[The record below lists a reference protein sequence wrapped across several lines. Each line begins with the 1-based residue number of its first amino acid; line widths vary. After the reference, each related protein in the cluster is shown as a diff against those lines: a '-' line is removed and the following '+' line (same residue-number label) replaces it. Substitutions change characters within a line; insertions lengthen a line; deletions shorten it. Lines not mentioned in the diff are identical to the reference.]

1 MNPPTSASNDSHSP
15 ATNAASIP
23 PSIPPSTLDDPR
35 DSPRWLAVYVIVN
48 HPGRAPFWMSVGKA
62 FVNSDGSL
70 NVRLDANPIDGKL
83 HIRRPPLRE
92 PAGAA
97 GHAATENST
106 AGAMESATSSR
117 PRTDAAK
124 RPQNPRRGAR

>member
-1 MNPPTSASNDSHSP
+1 MNPPRSAPNERSVPP
-15 ATNAASIP
+15 ANAAVMPAAIS
-23 PSIPPSTLDDPR
+23 DDPR

-70 NVRLDANPIDGKL
+70 NVRLDANPIDGRL

-92 PAGAA
+92 PTGAA
-97 GHAATENST
+97 GHAAT
-106 AGAMESATSSR
+106 AGAAKPGSR
-117 PRTDAAK
+117 IDAAK
-124 RPQNPRRGAR
+124 RPSGTSRGRR

>member
-1 MNPPTSASNDSHSP
+1 MNPPTSASDDSHIP
-15 ATNAASIP
+15 ATCAASIP

-35 DSPRWLAVYVIVN
+35 DSPRWLAVYVVVK
-48 HPGRAPFWMSVGKA
+48 HPGRAPYWLSVGKA

-92 PAGAA
+92 PPDAA
-97 GHAATENST
+97 SHAATE
-106 AGAMESATSSR
+106 GAAKPGSQI
-117 PRTDAAK
+117 DAAK
-124 RPQNPRRGAR
+124 RPSGTSRGRR